1 MKSFEERGHL
11 MTGTDVRF
19 LLVDDDE
26 VDLMAVKRAF
36 RERKV
41 ANPLLVARDGIEAL
55 EMLRGNDVPA
65 QVDKPYIIL
74 LDLNMPRMN
83 GIEFLQNLRKD
94 PRHKDAVVFVLTT
107 SQDEFDISRAYELN
121 VAGYIVKSRL
131 SEQFVDIVTML
142 DYYWRIVELPSS

>member
-1 MKSFEERGHL
+1 
-11 MTGTDVRF
+11 
-19 LLVDDDE
+19 
-26 VDLMAVKRAF
+26 
-36 RERKV
+36 
-41 ANPLLVARDGIEAL
+41 
-55 EMLRGNDVPA
+55 
-65 QVDKPYIIL
+65 
-74 LDLNMPRMN
+74 MN